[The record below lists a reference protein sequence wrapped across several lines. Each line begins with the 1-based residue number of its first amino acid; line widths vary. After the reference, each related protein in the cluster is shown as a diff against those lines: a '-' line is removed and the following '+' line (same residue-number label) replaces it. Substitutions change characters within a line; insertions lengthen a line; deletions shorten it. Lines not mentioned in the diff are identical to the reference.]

1 MDRGRGGLQ
10 QEGPERWPSLEEGQ
24 GGKCPG
30 PGVGYAWKDSLL
42 QPPASGWSPVGAL
55 TSTMRALRA

>member
-1 MDRGRGGLQ
+1 MALPG
-10 QEGPERWPSLEEGQ
+10 SGQ

-55 TSTMRALRA
+55 ASTMRALRA